1 MAILLKPKHKE
12 QPIDLVPDGS
22 YKAELTKINQF
33 KNAYGDRLGF
43 EFTLQDKAVAG
54 LKVMRSTSTQLSASG
69 KLADVLRG
77 ILGREL
83 TAAELSKGIDVDGL
97 VGMVCGVLVLQAK
110 AKNGITYSNVE
121 RIFPASPQ
129 LI

>member
-1 MAILLKPKHKE
+1 MAILLKPKLKE

-83 TAAELSKGIDVDGL
+83 TATELSKGIDVDGL
-97 VGMVCGVLVLQAK
+97 VGMECGVLVLQAK

-121 RIFPASPQ
+121 RIFPFSPQ

>member
-1 MAILLKPKHKE
+1 MAILLKPKLKE

>member
-1 MAILLKPKHKE
+1 MAILLKPKLKE

-43 EFTLQDKAVAG
+43 EFTLKDKAVAG

>member
-1 MAILLKPKHKE
+1 MAILLKPKLKE

-77 ILGREL
+77 LLGREL
-83 TAAELSKGIDVDGL
+83 TATELSKGIDVDGL
-97 VGMVCGVLVLQAK
+97 VGMECGVLVLQAK

-121 RIFPASPQ
+121 RIFPVAPQ